1 MIRKTKIVATIGT
14 RSSSKKVLMK
24 MISRGVNV
32 CRLNFSHLSHE
43 KAKEIISNIKEINQ
57 ELHVHTAI
65 LADLQG
71 PKIRVGVLETP
82 IKLLKGKEISFSTS
96 KKNKKAI
103 FLNYSSLAKDVKKGD
118 RILLDDGKIT
128 LKVLS
133 TNNKDTINTNVVFGG
148 LLRSKKG
155 VNLPDTKIKL
165 PSISRKDKKDLAF
178 ILNEKIEWVG
188 LSFVRSADDIIKLK
202 RAIKKSKLSSALVIA
217 KIEKPEAI
225 KNIDEIIKATDG
237 VMVARGD
244 LGVEVPPHK
253 VPVYQKMI
261 VNKCIT
267 QSKPVVIA
275 TQMLESMIKNI
286 DKIIKATDGVMVA
299 RGDLGAE
306 VPPHKVP
313 VYQKMI
319 VNKCIAQSKPVV
331 IATQMLESMTKNIS
345 ATRAEVNDVANSVID
360 GADAMMLS
368 GETAIG
374 KHPEKAV
381 DTMRKIIRDVEGS
394 EHNISKQ
401 DNTKDPS
408 KKERFLSSAI
418 CSSACQIADKTRAK
432 AIITITYSGF
442 NTIKTSSYRP
452 NAFIYAFTNNHSILN
467 TLSLVWGVQG
477 FYYDRG
483 TTTDQT
489 IRETKEILKKS
500 KLIRKGDLV
509 INIASMPANEK
520 GMTNMMKISKS

>member
-1 MIRKTKIVATIGT
+1 
-14 RSSSKKVLMK
+14 

-43 KAKEIISNIKEINQ
+43 KAKKIISNIKEINQ

-71 PKIRVGVLETP
+71 PKIRVGVLEKP
-82 IKLLKGKEISFSTS
+82 IKLLKGKEVFFSAN
-96 KKNKKAI
+96 KKNRKAI
-103 FLNYSSLAKDVKKGD
+103 FLNYSNLAKDVKKGD

-128 LKVLS
+128 LKVAS
-133 TNNKDTINTNVVFGG
+133 TNNKDIVNASVVFGG
-148 LLRSKKG
+148 LLHSKKG
-155 VNLPDTKIKL
+155 VNLPDTNITL
-165 PSISRKDKKDLAF
+165 PSISKKDKKDLAF
-178 ILNEKIEWVG
+178 ILNEKIEWIG
-188 LSFVRSADDIIKLK
+188 LSFVRSAEDVIKLK
-202 RAIKKSKLSSALVIA
+202 KAIKKSKLSSALVIA

-225 KNIDEIIKATDG
+225 KNIDAIIKATDA

-253 VPVYQKMI
+253 VPVYQKM
-261 VNKCIT
+261 V
-267 QSKPVVIA
+267 
-275 TQMLESMIKNI
+275 
-286 DKIIKATDGVMVA
+286 
-299 RGDLGAE
+299 
-306 VPPHKVP
+306 
-313 VYQKMI
+313 

-331 IATQMLESMTKNIS
+331 IATQMLESMTTNIS

-368 GETAIG
+368 GETSIG
-374 KHPEKAV
+374 KHPAKVV

-401 DNTKDPS
+401 ENTKEPS

-418 CSSACQIADKTRAK
+418 CSSACQIADQTRAK

-442 NTIKTSSYRP
+442 NTIKTSSHRP
-452 NAFIYAFTNNHSILN
+452 HAFIYAFTNNHSILN

-489 IRETKEILKKS
+489 IRETKEILKKY

-509 INIASMPANEK
+509 INVASMPANEK
-520 GMTNMMKISKS
+520 GMTNMMKISKA

>member
-1 MIRKTKIVATIGT
+1 MIRKTKIIATIGPK
-14 RSSSKKVLMK
+14 SSSKKVLVQ

-43 KAKEIISNIKEINQ
+43 KAKKIISNIKEINQ

-71 PKIRVGVLETP
+71 PKIRVGVLEKP
-82 IKLLKGKEISFSTS
+82 IKLLKGKEVFFSAN
-96 KKNKKAI
+96 KKNRKAI
-103 FLNYSSLAKDVKKGD
+103 FLNYSNLAKDVKKGD

-128 LKVLS
+128 LKVAS
-133 TNNKDTINTNVVFGG
+133 TNNKDIVNASVVFGG
-148 LLRSKKG
+148 LLHSKKG
-155 VNLPDTKIKL
+155 VNFPDTNITL
-165 PSISRKDKKDLAF
+165 PSISKKDKEDLAF
-178 ILNEKIEWVG
+178 ILNEKIEWIG
-188 LSFVRSADDIIKLK
+188 LSFVRSAEDVIKLK
-202 RAIKKSKLSSALVIA
+202 KAIKKSKLSSALVIA

-225 KNIDEIIKATDG
+225 KNIDAIIKATDA

-253 VPVYQKMI
+253 VPVYQKM
-261 VNKCIT
+261 V
-267 QSKPVVIA
+267 
-275 TQMLESMIKNI
+275 
-286 DKIIKATDGVMVA
+286 
-299 RGDLGAE
+299 
-306 VPPHKVP
+306 
-313 VYQKMI
+313 

-331 IATQMLESMTKNIS
+331 IATQMLESMTTNIS

-368 GETAIG
+368 GETSIG
-374 KHPEKAV
+374 KHPAKVV

-401 DNTKDPS
+401 ENTKEPS

-418 CSSACQIADKTRAK
+418 CSSACQIADQTRAK

-442 NTIKTSSYRP
+442 NTIKTSSHRP
-452 NAFIYAFTNNHSILN
+452 HAFIYAFTNNHSILN

-489 IRETKEILKKS
+489 IRETKEILKKY

-509 INIASMPANEK
+509 INVASMPANEK
-520 GMTNMMKISKS
+520 GMTNMMKISKA